1 MCSPDDIIR
10 EAEDPTQNPDDVSS
24 AVVPV
29 GCDDDDHGN
38 RQDVSVDATA
48 TATATITYGV
58 VRAKP

>member
-1 MCSPDDIIR
+1 
-10 EAEDPTQNPDDVSS
+10 
-24 AVVPV
+24 VPV

-48 TATATITYGV
+48 TATITYGV